1 MESNMSGSTEKT
13 YTVQGMTCGHCEL
26 SVREEVE
33 ELAGVESVTAD
44 RATGHLTVR
53 GDGVDDAAVR
63 DAVEAAGYSVA
74 A

>member
-1 MESNMSGSTEKT
+1 VSTTSEKS

-33 ELAGVESVTAD
+33 ELAGVESAEAD
-44 RATGHLTVR
+44 RETGRLIVR
-53 GDGVDDAAVR
+53 GDVDDAAVR
-63 DAVEAAGYSVA
+63 QAVKAAGYEVA

>member
-1 MESNMSGSTEKT
+1 VSTTSEKS

-33 ELAGVESVTAD
+33 ELAGVESAEAD
-44 RATGHLTVR
+44 RETGRLIVR
-53 GDGVDDAAVR
+53 GNVDDAAVR
-63 DAVEAAGYSVA
+63 QAVKAAGYEVA

>member
-1 MESNMSGSTEKT
+1 MTIQSERA

-33 ELAGVESVTAD
+33 ELDGVESAEAD
-44 RATGHLTVR
+44 RATGRLVVH
-53 GDGVDDAAVR
+53 GEAIDDAAVR
-63 DAVEAAGYSVA
+63 RAVQGAGYELA

>member
-1 MESNMSGSTEKT
+1 MSTTSEKS

-33 ELAGVESVTAD
+33 ELAGVESAEAD
-44 RATGHLTVR
+44 RETGRLIVR
-53 GDGVDDAAVR
+53 GDVDDAAVR
-63 DAVEAAGYSVA
+63 QAVKAAGYEVA

>member
-1 MESNMSGSTEKT
+1 VSESSEKT

-33 ELAGVESVTAD
+33 ELAGVESVQAD
-44 RATGHLTVR
+44 RATGLLTVR

-63 DAVEAAGYSVA
+63 EAVQTAGYSVA
-74 A
+74 G